1 MTNLIDL
8 LDAAIYLL
16 PIAAAFWFVT
26 AMTVRSFRRAA

>member
-16 PIAAAFWFVT
+16 PIAVAFAFLTTVT
-26 AMTVRSFRRAA
+26 FRSVRRAA